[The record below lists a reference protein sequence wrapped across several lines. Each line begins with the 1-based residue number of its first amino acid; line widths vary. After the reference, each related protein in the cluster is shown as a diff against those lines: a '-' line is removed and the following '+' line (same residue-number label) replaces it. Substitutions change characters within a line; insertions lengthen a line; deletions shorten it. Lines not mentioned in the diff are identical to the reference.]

1 MIQTDIIVI
10 GGGPAGLMA
19 AIAAAQSGANVTMLE
34 KGDRL
39 GRKLLIS
46 GGGRCNVTNAK
57 GTEHILHNIP
67 GNGRF
72 LHSVFSQ
79 WSSYEIIHFFESRGV
94 KLKEED
100 RGRLF
105 PVTDRAQTVL
115 DAVLRELERQ
125 DVKIRYASHVSHI
138 LGEGGGVAGVLLQ
151 TGERVKARAIVLATG
166 GCSAPLTG
174 STGDG
179 YVMAEEHGHTIVA
192 PYPTSVALVSH
203 DVLIQEKRL
212 QGLSLKSV
220 KATLFDERGKR
231 VIQEEGD
238 LLFTHFGLSGPLALR
253 LSHSV
258 VTRQMKTG
266 KQPLMVQ
273 LDLLPGF
280 TKEAFM
286 QMLDE
291 NRDAHSKKS
300 VRSML
305 REIVPERLADVVFER
320 CGFKASV
327 TLRELLSKNGEE
339 IVDQLKRFEVVVH
352 DTLGLAKSTVTG
364 GGIRLSEVDPRTLQ
378 SKQIRGLFFAGE
390 ILDVHAHTGGY
401 NITVAFT
408 TGHVAGTH
416 AASFALQ
423 QDADRGVHS

>member
-1 MIQTDIIVI
+1 MTHTDVIVI
-10 GGGPAGLMA
+10 GGGPSGLMA
-19 AIAAAQSGANVTMLE
+19 AIAAAQSGARVTILE

-57 GTEHILHNIP
+57 GTEHILQNIP

-79 WSSYEIIHFFESRGV
+79 WSSDEIIRFFETRGV

-115 DAVLRELERQ
+115 DAILRELECQ
-125 DVKIRYASHVSHI
+125 EVAIRYSSPVRGI
-138 LGEGGGVAGVLLQ
+138 LREEGRVAGVIANTNECL
-151 TGERVKARAIVLATG
+151 KAHAVVLATG

-179 YVMAEEHGHTIVA
+179 YKMAEEHGHSVVT

-212 QGLSLKSV
+212 QGISLKSV
-220 KATLFDERGKR
+220 RALLLDERGKR
-231 VIQEEGD
+231 VIIEEGD

-258 VTRQMKTG
+258 VTRQMKNG
-266 KQPLMVQ
+266 KQPLR
-273 LDLLPGF
+273 LLIDVLPET
-280 TKEAFM
+280 TKETFLRFFED
-286 QMLDE
+286 Q
-291 NRDAHSKKS
+291 RSAHPKKS
-300 VRSML
+300 VRNLM
-305 REIVPERLADVVFER
+305 REILPERLADVVIER
-320 CGFKASV
+320 CGLQPSLA
-327 TLRELLSKNGEE
+327 LRELLSKSGEE
-339 IVDQLKRFEVVVH
+339 IVDHLKRFEVMVH

-364 GGIRLSEVDPRTLQ
+364 GGIRLSEVDPRSLQ
-378 SKQIRGLFFAGE
+378 SKQISGLFFAGE

-416 AASFALQ
+416 AANYAFHH
-423 QDADRGVHS
+423 DAYKGVHS